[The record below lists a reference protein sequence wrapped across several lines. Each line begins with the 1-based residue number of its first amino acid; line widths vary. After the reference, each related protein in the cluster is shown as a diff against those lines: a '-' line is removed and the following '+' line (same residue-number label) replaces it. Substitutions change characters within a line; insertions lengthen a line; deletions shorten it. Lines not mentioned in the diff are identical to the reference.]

1 MKIVL
6 DTNIFFSSF
15 YWAGN
20 PRKVFDRVTK
30 GLDELFITDEILDEI
45 VSVMNKKKYYKVS
58 VNDINEYVKIIESY
72 SIKLSSNNILEIS
85 RDSDDNKI
93 LQCAIDGNCDFII
106 TGDDDLLV
114 LEEYNNIKIIKP
126 KDYLDLIEIK

>member
-30 GLDELFITDEILDEI
+30 GLDELFITDEILNEI
-45 VSVMNKKKYYKVS
+45 MSVMNKKKYYKVN
-58 VNDINEYVKIIESY
+58 VNDINEYIKIIESY
-72 SIKLSSNNILEIS
+72 SIKLSSYDIPEIS
-85 RDSDDNKI
+85 RDLDDNKI
-93 LQCAIDGNCDFII
+93 LQCAVDGNCDFIV

-114 LEEYNNIKIIKP
+114 LKEYKNIKIIKP
-126 KDYLDLIEIK
+126 KDYLDLINIV

>member
-6 DTNIFFSSF
+6 DTNIYFSSF

-30 GLDELFITDEILDEI
+30 GLDELFITDEILNEI
-45 VSVMNKKKYYKVS
+45 ISVMNRKKYYKVS
-58 VNDINEYVKIIESY
+58 ENEINEYVKIVESY
-72 SIKLSSNNILEIS
+72 AIKLSSNHIPEIS
-85 RDSDDNKI
+85 RDLDDNKI
-93 LQCAIDGNCDFII
+93 LQCAVDGNCDFLI

-114 LEEYNNIKIIKP
+114 LKEYENIRIIKP
-126 KDYLDLIEIK
+126 KDYLDLINTL